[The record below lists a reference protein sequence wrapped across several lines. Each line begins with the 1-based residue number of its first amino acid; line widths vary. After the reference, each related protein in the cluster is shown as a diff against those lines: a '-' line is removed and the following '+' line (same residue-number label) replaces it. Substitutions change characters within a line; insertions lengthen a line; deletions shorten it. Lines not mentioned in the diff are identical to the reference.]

1 MEENLV
7 VNDGKSEVIEVD
19 GKKYQRLA
27 IKTSVVTKDDDLKEV
42 VKTYAAPNIEDGDV
56 LFISEKMV
64 ACTQGRAIPLDEIKP
79 RWLARVLSKFVMKTP
94 HGIGLGMPETM
105 EMALR
110 ECGVLR
116 ILWASFCGMVG
127 KLLGKRGW
135 FYEVAGY
142 KASSIDGPCHHTLPP
157 YDRYV
162 VLGPENP
169 EKVASELSEML
180 EGTPVLIV
188 DINDLGGTILGSS
201 LGEETEAY
209 YLQFLKDNPLGQS
222 KEQTPMGIIRELE

>member
-1 MEENLV
+1 MEWLERYW
-7 VNDGKSEVIEVD
+7 G
-19 GKKYQRLA
+19 R
-27 IKTSVVTKDDDLKEV
+27 
-42 VKTYAAPNIEDGDV
+42 EDG
-56 LFISEKMV
+56 F
-64 ACTQGRAIPLDEIKP
+64 T
-79 RWLARVLSKFVMKTP
+79 RWPDIRPAP
-94 HGIGLGMPETM
+94 
-105 EMALR
+105 
-110 ECGVLR
+110 
-116 ILWASFCGMVG
+116 
-127 KLLGKRGW
+127 
-135 FYEVAGY
+135 
-142 KASSIDGPCHHTLPP
+142 IDGPCHYTLPP
-157 YDRYV
+157 YNRYV

>member
-1 MEENLV
+1 
-7 VNDGKSEVIEVD
+7 
-19 GKKYQRLA
+19 
-27 IKTSVVTKDDDLKEV
+27 
-42 VKTYAAPNIEDGDV
+42 
-56 LFISEKMV
+56 
-64 ACTQGRAIPLDEIKP
+64 
-79 RWLARVLSKFVMKTP
+79 
-94 HGIGLGMPETM
+94 
-105 EMALR
+105 
-110 ECGVLR
+110 
-116 ILWASFCGMVG
+116 MVG

-142 KASSIDGPCHHTLPP
+142 KASSIDGPCHYTLPP
-157 YDRYV
+157 YNRYV

>member
-1 MEENLV
+1 ME
-7 VNDGKSEVIEVD
+7 
-19 GKKYQRLA
+19 
-27 IKTSVVTKDDDLKEV
+27 
-42 VKTYAAPNIEDGDV
+42 
-56 LFISEKMV
+56 
-64 ACTQGRAIPLDEIKP
+64 
-79 RWLARVLSKFVMKTP
+79 WLERY
-94 HGIGLGMPETM
+94 
-105 EMALR
+105 
-110 ECGVLR
+110 
-116 ILWASFCGMVG
+116 W
-127 KLLGKRGW
+127 GKRGW

-142 KASSIDGPCHHTLPP
+142 KASSHRWTMPLHPSTLQQI
-157 YDRYV
+157 RGFW
-162 VLGPENP
+162 GPENP